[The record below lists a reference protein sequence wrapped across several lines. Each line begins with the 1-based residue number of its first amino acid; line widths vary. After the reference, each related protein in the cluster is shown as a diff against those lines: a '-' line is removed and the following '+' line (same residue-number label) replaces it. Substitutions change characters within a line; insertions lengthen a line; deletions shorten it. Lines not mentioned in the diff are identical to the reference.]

1 MHLKVSQTYQ
11 PLNFLT
17 YFLHLYIELVHTY
30 LHSLFFTTPVITRF
44 EIFDGEVMRE
54 ISICFLRFFL
64 NACKITKFQLVVFIE
79 YIDEKK
85 VPAVQFDKI
94 CHFFFTKFKLFLI
107 DYIEEKV
114 KFHLLNE
121 IKSVTF
127 EYDIGDLFVSCQKRI
142 YYFNLRLMAVNT
154 NLRFSP

>member
-17 YFLHLYIELVHTY
+17 YFLHLYIELVHTS
-30 LHSLFFTTPVITRF
+30 LHSFFTTPVITRF

-85 VPAVQFDKI
+85 FQLFNLIKSVT
-94 CHFFFTKFKLFLI
+94 FFTKFKLFLI
-107 DYIEEKV
+107 DYIDEKNQV
-114 KFHLLNE
+114 P
-121 IKSVTF
+121 
-127 EYDIGDLFVSCQKRI
+127 
-142 YYFNLRLMAVNT
+142 AV
-154 NLRFSP
+154 